1 MDMIQTL
8 VEESAALEADAI
20 KAEADEQAAYES
32 FMKDSTASVA
42 AAMKS
47 VNAKTGAKAKADAD
61 RTMASNDLKATI
73 TDLLTLGEYNQELHK
88 KCDFLVKNFDLRQSS
103 RVQEMEALAQAK
115 AIFQGAK
122 F

>member
-20 KAEADEQAAYES
+20 KAEADEQAAYET
-32 FMKDSTASVA
+32 FMKDSTASNA

-47 VNAKTGAKAKADAD
+47 VNAKSESKAKADAD

-73 TDLLTLGEYNQELHK
+73 TDLLTLGEYAQALHK
-88 KCDFLVKNFDLRQSS
+88 SCDFLVKNFDLRQSS
-103 RVQEMEALAQAK
+103 RVSEMEALAQAK

-122 F
+122 

>member
-1 MDMIQTL
+1 MKG
-8 VEESAALEADAI
+8 EADA
-20 KAEADEQAAYES
+20 QVAYES
-32 FMKDSTASVA
+32 FMKDSTASNEA
-42 AAMKS
+42 AQKD
-47 VNAKTGAKAKADAD
+47 VTNKTQRKAQADAD
-61 RTMASNDLKATI
+61 RTQASNDLKATV

-88 KCDFLVKNFDLRQSS
+88 KCDFLVKNFDLRQQS